1 MSCPGQVLIDEHLAA
16 LDDNELREH
25 LERAVTDCKEASHE
39 LNNSEWHAACFAA
52 AVVYSQELNR
62 RGLNRRLQ

>member
-1 MSCPGQVLIDEHLAA
+1 MSCPGQSMIDEHLAA
-16 LDDNELREH
+16 LDDNELREN
-25 LERAVTDCKEASHE
+25 LERAVTDCKEAAQE

-62 RGLNRRLQ
+62 RGLNGRLQ